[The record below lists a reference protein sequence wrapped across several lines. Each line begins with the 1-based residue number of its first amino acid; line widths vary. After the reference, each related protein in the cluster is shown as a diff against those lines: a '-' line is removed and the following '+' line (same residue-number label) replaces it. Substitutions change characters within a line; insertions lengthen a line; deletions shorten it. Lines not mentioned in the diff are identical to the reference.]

1 MSVSSARPSF
11 RAKLRR
17 ALTVAALS
25 GGGAAC
31 LAASMSACS
40 VADSAPRMHPQWTAQ
55 TAEDRIAARAEVTYM
70 AECDPDSRVKRP
82 SSFVLSCADGN
93 EVLEGLT
100 WRGWGENEAVGAGEV
115 VTNGCSPSCAE
126 GKDISFPVRVVAD
139 QLVEDEAAATYR
151 RLTVTVE
158 GQGAGE
164 ANQQVY
170 HLPGVGPGVEV
181 SPTG

>member
-1 MSVSSARPSF
+1 M
-11 RAKLRR
+11 
-17 ALTVAALS
+17 
-25 GGGAAC
+25 
-31 LAASMSACS
+31 
-40 VADSAPRMHPQWTAQ
+40 
-55 TAEDRIAARAEVTYM
+55 
-70 AECDPDSRVKRP
+70 
-82 SSFVLSCADGN
+82 
-93 EVLEGLT
+93 
-100 WRGWGENEAVGAGEV
+100 GAGEV
-115 VTNGCSPSCAE
+115 VTNDCMPSCAE

-181 SPTG
+181 SPTR